1 MQHFRSELET
11 LQSKW
16 SDEPNRL
23 SLLRQKAFSR
33 FTELG
38 FPTKKWEDWQFTNF
52 SPFDKTEFRMA
63 SVEDLNSAKD
73 YHVQSIGNF
82 YSFIILNGHYQPQLS
97 NVPEG
102 VTIRTLLDVFLKDE
116 SIDFSPSE
124 GNPFVALNT
133 SLMNSGL
140 AIDIADGIELDKP
153 IHYQFLTTNLTDT
166 VMNHPRLLIRIGE
179 NASVSIIEHYHGDNS
194 KLYWNNCV
202 TIAEIGQNSLLNHYR
217 ILEDTGYHTGSMEY
231 HLQKD
236 AVLNA
241 TYFSKGSELF
251 RGDVRIYFQGQNA
264 SAELNGLFLSKDN
277 QHVDTQVIVDHKN
290 PNCTSNQYFKYI
302 LDDYAGG
309 VFNGRVIVRE
319 NSQKTDSSQTNKN
332 LLLSKTASMHSNP
345 QLEIYA
351 DDVRCSHGSSTGQ
364 LNEDALYYLRTRG
377 IDISTAHQ
385 LMVEGFG
392 GEVLSKIKD
401 ESTSSYLHKQLTTW
415 LEELN
420 NE

>member
-16 SDEPNRL
+16 SEPNTL
-23 SLLRQKAFSR
+23 STLRQKAFSR

-38 FPTKKWEDWQFTNF
+38 FPTKKWEDWQFTDF
-52 SPFDKTEFRMA
+52 SPFDKTEFRMV
-63 SVEDLNSAKD
+63 SEKDLNSAKD
-73 YHVQSIGNF
+73 YHVQSMGDS
-82 YSFIILNGHYQPQLS
+82 YSIIILNGHYQPQLS

-102 VTIRTLLDVFLKDE
+102 VIIRSLLDVFLTDE

-133 SLMNSGL
+133 SLMNSGI
-140 AIDIADGIELDKP
+140 AIDIGDSIKLDKP
-153 IHYQFLTTNLTDT
+153 IQYQFVTTGITDAI
-166 VMNHPRLLIRIGE
+166 MNHPRLLIRVGG

-202 TIAEIGQNSLLNHYR
+202 TISKIGQNSSLNHYR
-217 ILEDTGYHTGSMEY
+217 ILEDSGYHTDSVEY
-231 HLQKD
+231 YLQKD
-236 AVLNA
+236 ATLNA
-241 TYFSKGSELF
+241 TYFCKGYELF
-251 RGDVRIYFQGQNA
+251 RSNVRIYFQGQNA
-264 SAELNGLFLSKDN
+264 SAELNGLSLSKNN
-277 QHVDTQVIVDHKN
+277 QHVDTQVIVDHQH
-290 PNCTSNQYFKYI
+290 PHCISNQYFKYI

-319 NSQKTDSSQTNKN
+319 NSQKTDSNQSNKN

-364 LNEDALYYLRTRG
+364 LNEEALYYLRSRG

-392 GEVLSKIKD
+392 GEVLSNIKD
-401 ESTSSYLHKQLTTW
+401 ESTSSYLHQQLSTW